1 MRSKRPSVKSASE
14 AVVKATDKATENTVV
29 LASVGVAAA
38 GTVESLLPTAAET
51 VERASHNLAMHFSSL
66 AQNIAIQ
73 GKLIKT
79 LLEHLPHTTL
89 SPSERAELEQ
99 RAITTSEQL
108 STAISGVIV
117 DMQFQ
122 DRNTQVMQSAAHILQ
137 RYSTMLEEVR
147 VHIGKSKEHGLPSVR
162 EVSESIDT
170 ILSGLHIHEIVAR
183 AIEATLA
190 GIRIHEIRQQ
200 FVESLQKANIPYR
213 ADTAKKIPPVSD
225 DSAELF

>member
-1 MRSKRPSVKSASE
+1 MAKGTSVQSAKE
-14 AVVKATDKATENTVV
+14 AAVKATDKAAENTVV

-51 VERASHNLAMHFSSL
+51 VERASHNLAGHFSAL

-79 LLEHLPHTTL
+79 LLEHLPATNLTAT
-89 SPSERAELEQ
+89 EREELEALAQ
-99 RAITTSEQL
+99 TTSEKL
-108 STAISGVIV
+108 SAAVSGVIV

-137 RYSTMLEEVR
+137 RYSTMLEEVHS
-147 VHIGKSKEHGLPSVR
+147 HIKKAKDTGHTTSIDI
-162 EVSESIDT
+162 SEGIDT

-200 FVESLQKANIPYR
+200 FVESLHKAKVPYTVDAGAAAP
-213 ADTAKKIPPVSD
+213 ADGENSV
-225 DSAELF
+225 ELF